1 MNILGRHRSVKSLIN
16 PILEKDVLKATETLL
31 VKFLEKSNQFF
42 IPIYQRTYS
51 WTEKQCEQLW
61 DDIVRV
67 AKDPTIKT
75 HFIGSMVY
83 INQGHFHVSD
93 VPQLLVID
101 GQQRLTTMTIL
112 LSAFADALQKE
123 GKDIGITGEQIR
135 SRFLI
140 DNEESGEKR
149 YKLILTQSDKDTL
162 INILEQRD
170 TSSEKSSKNLEDN
183 LKYFKKQ
190 INKNEIDLNA
200 LYEGI
205 CKLIIIDVALDSA
218 YDNPQLIFESL
229 NSTGLELSQADLIR
243 NYVLMGLDR
252 EKQKEIYKHYW
263 YPIEKNF
270 AHSKGIK
277 NLDRSKGIKNFD
289 RFMRDY
295 LTIKSRQIPKIDEVY
310 SSFKDYCRDEPQS
323 VEKLTSDICCY
334 SKFFTKL
341 ISQKEQNPKLNQ
353 IICDIDTLKVDVA
366 YPFLLEVYVDYDKGL
381 ITLDDIIEIF
391 LMVESYVFRRTMCD
405 IPTNT
410 LNKTFVTLIN
420 GIEKDRYLESI
431 KVAFNLDKKF
441 PSDEEF
447 KNSFVVKNVYRAQ
460 IKKYLFD
467 KLENHNQKERVN
479 INEYTIEHIM
489 PQNKNL
495 SEDWKIDLGSNW
507 NEIREKYLHTIGNLT
522 LTGYNAELGDK
533 SFSEK
538 RDMKGGFADSPI
550 RLNHDIAGLEKW
562 TEDEIV
568 KRANT
573 LSDKAIQIWTRPQLS
588 EDILAK
594 YVSVDDEDDEED
606 EDIDEDSTSLPRWDE
621 KLKYSS
627 DQVQQNIPSLITS
640 IEEKFDCSHAQHS
653 IWLGFYVKKPTEKK
667 NLFAIL
673 SYTKTTAKISFRIN
687 PDTFNGDGDG
697 VRKVVGWHFP
707 KGTERR
713 IFLTKESPPQI
724 LHLLEH
730 SYDVTQS
737 LIKKRH
743 DAAVKSR

>member
-1 MNILGRHRSVKSLIN
+1 M
-16 PILEKDVLKATETLL
+16 KATETLL
-31 VKFLEKSNQFF
+31 VKFLEKPNQFF

-67 AKDPTIKT
+67 AKDPAIKT

-123 GKDIGITGEQIR
+123 GKDMGITGEQIR

-162 INILEQRD
+162 ISILEQRD
-170 TSSEKSSKNLEDN
+170 NPSEKSSKNLEDN

-190 INKNEIDLNA
+190 INKNEIDLYT
-200 LYEGI
+200 LYQGI
-205 CKLIIIDVALDSA
+205 CKLIIIDVALDNTH
-218 YDNPQLIFESL
+218 DNPQLIFESL

-243 NYVLMGLDR
+243 NYVLMGLER
-252 EKQKEIYKHYW
+252 EKQKDIYKQYW
-263 YPIEKNF
+263 YPIEENF
-270 AHSKGIK
+270 RHSKGI
-277 NLDRSKGIKNFD
+277 DYFD

-323 VEKLTSDICCY
+323 VDKLTSDIHYY
-334 SKFFTKL
+334 SKFFTKM

-353 IICDIDTLKVDVA
+353 IIWDINTLKVDVA
-366 YPFLLEVYVDYDKGL
+366 YPFLLKVYVDYDKGL

-391 LMVESYVFRRTMCD
+391 LMVESYVFRRAICD
-405 IPTNT
+405 IPTNS

-538 RDMKGGFADSPI
+538 CNMKGGFADSPI
-550 RLNHDIAGLEKW
+550 RLNKDIAELEKW

-594 YVSVDDEDDEED
+594 HILVDDEDDEED

-640 IEEKFDCSHAQHS
+640 IEEKFDCFPDQYSK
-653 IWLGFYVKKPTEKK
+653 WLGFYAKKPMERK
-667 NLFAIL
+667 NLFAVL
-673 SYTKTTAKISFRIN
+673 SYTKTTAKVMFRIN
-687 PDTFNGDGDG
+687 PDIFNGDGDG
-697 VRKVVGWHFP
+697 VRKVVGWYFP

-713 IFLTKESPPQI
+713 IFLTKESLPQI

-743 DAAVKSR
+743 DAAVKSK